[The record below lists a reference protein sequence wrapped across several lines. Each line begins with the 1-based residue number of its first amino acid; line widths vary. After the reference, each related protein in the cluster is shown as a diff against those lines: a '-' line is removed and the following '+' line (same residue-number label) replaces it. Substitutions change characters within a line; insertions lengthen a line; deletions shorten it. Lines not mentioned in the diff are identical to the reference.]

1 MVQISIVRFG
11 SFILIFTKDH
21 TILPSAA
28 RILTF
33 SILFDCSRLF
43 LLPRYIGNLLL
54 LISCQHEKFG
64 HQIQKHVKEAIG
76 NELNPLIYPILFNQ
90 LRAHVDACFSG
101 QGQQQ
106 VVVTETNTLF
116 IENVIFIMRSILDK
130 RTKPVDRTNGHLEV
144 VSIESLMLNIVR

>member
-1 MVQISIVRFG
+1 MNKTKLLLDSLFFIFVVVFIVYRF
-11 SFILIFTKDH
+11 
-21 TILPSAA
+21 
-28 RILTF
+28 
-33 SILFDCSRLF
+33 
-43 LLPRYIGNLLL
+43 IGNLLL

-64 HQIQKHVKEAIG
+64 HQIQKHVKESIG

-90 LRAHVDACFSG
+90 LRNHVDACFSG

-130 RTKPVDRTNGHLEV
+130 RTKSVDRLSDHLEL